1 MPRSILAI
9 HTISSSTLSPPV
21 LLHAFWTRSPAES
34 RPGSVC
40 VGCGILGTAR
50 PRACS
55 ATSPAPG
62 APSAGFSASAGL
74 GPRPGAQ
81 PGNGPRVRGRPAE
94 KAGAWARGR
103 PGPGAGP
110 APPGAQR
117 GLRLHGGRRRG
128 RGPRAAPETRAPRAR
143 APRRRWRRRSGRP
156 PRAEEAEAV
165 GRRGRRG
172 RAGLVRCAASR
183 EILKDFGESRKS

>member
-9 HTISSSTLSPPV
+9 HTISSSTLSPHV

-103 PGPGAGP
+103 PRAAWSAAGAAAPWRTQAGARAAGRPGDTRAPGPCA
-110 APPGAQR
+110 APPLEETERAAAPGGGSRGGGGAR
-117 GLRLHGGRRRG
+117 APGT
-128 RGPRAAPETRAPRAR
+128 RGPRAL
-143 APRRRWRRRSGRP
+143 RRFKG
-156 PRAEEAEAV
+156 
-165 GRRGRRG
+165 
-172 RAGLVRCAASR
+172 
-183 EILKDFGESRKS
+183 DFERLWGES